1 MISARTAAI
10 LAVILGLVALHF
22 TLRPIL
28 DWRAGVDFLV
38 IAMLVVSV
46 RVRPGMAAFVGFS
59 LGLVA
64 DALTPEAFGAG
75 ALAGTLIG
83 YGASR
88 LKASF
93 FVDDV
98 RLNVVFVFVGKV
110 AFDVVF
116 LLAERRLTGVE
127 LLRQL
132 LIWSPAA
139 AVVTAAVGLI
149 VMALVRPTIERRR
162 SS

>member
-1 MISARTAAI
+1 MINPRALAI
-10 LAVILGLVALHF
+10 LAVILGLVALQF

-46 RVRPGMAAFVGFS
+46 RVRPGIAAFVGFA

-75 ALAGTLIG
+75 ALAGTLVG

-88 LKASF
+88 LKSSF
-93 FVDDV
+93 FVDNV

-116 LLAERRLTGVE
+116 LLAERRLRGIE
-127 LLRQL
+127 LLSQL
-132 LIWSPAA
+132 IVWTPAA
-139 AVVTAAVGLI
+139 AIVTAAVGLI
-149 VMALVRPTIERRR
+149 VLALVRPTLERRR
-162 SS
+162 A

>member
-1 MISARTAAI
+1 MMSARTAAI

-28 DWRAGVDFLV
+28 DWRAGIDFLV
-38 IAMLVVSV
+38 IAMLVVAV
-46 RVRPGMAAFVGFS
+46 RVRPGAAAFLGFV

-88 LKASF
+88 LKSVF

-98 RLNVVFVFVGKV
+98 RLNAVFVFVGKV
-110 AFDVVF
+110 AFDFVF
-116 LLAERRLTGVE
+116 LLSERRLAGSD
-127 LLRQL
+127 LLAQL
-132 LIWSPAA
+132 LLWTPLAA
-139 AVVTAAVGLI
+139 LVTAAVGLI
-149 VMALVRPTIERRR
+149 VMALVRPTLERRR
-162 SS
+162 A

>member
-1 MISARTAAI
+1 MINARTF
-10 LAVILGLVALHF
+10 AVLVVIFGLVTLHF

-38 IAMLVVSV
+38 IAMLVVAV
-46 RVRPGMAAFVGFS
+46 RVRPGAAAVIGFA

-75 ALAGTLIG
+75 ALAGTLVG

-93 FVDDV
+93 FVDNV

-110 AFDVVF
+110 AFDLVF
-116 LLAERRLTGVE
+116 LLAERRLHGAE

-132 LIWSPAA
+132 IVWTPAA
-139 AVVTAAVGLI
+139 ALVTATVGLI
-149 VMALVRPTIERRR
+149 VMALVRPTLERRR
-162 SS
+162 A